1 MREHLT
7 DNEKLL
13 LIRELLEDYQTG
25 RISFNGFLIALA
37 MILRMDRMATDDDIR
52 WAEKND

>member
-1 MREHLT
+1 LPT
-7 DNEKLL
+7 LSDNEKLL

-37 MILRMDRMATDDDIR
+37 MILRMNRVATEADIK
-52 WAEKND
+52 WAEGE